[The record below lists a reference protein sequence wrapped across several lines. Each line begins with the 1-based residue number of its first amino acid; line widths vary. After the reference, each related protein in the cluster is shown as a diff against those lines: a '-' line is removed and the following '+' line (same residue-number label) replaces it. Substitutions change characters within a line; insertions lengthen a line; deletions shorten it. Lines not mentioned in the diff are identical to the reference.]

1 MRRLQAQR
9 EEGKLAE
16 AERVRREAAE
26 KSNALRERAET
37 LKARVERAGASLH
50 REFGDFEAQIDSM
63 RGEMRRLATVAEE
76 EGARAASL
84 TRQLT
89 EAEAQAGADELGAVD
104 HGMCRVLDKHT
115 EGTSLVA
122 EAEAATASLRERL
135 EGARSQRLP
144 SLTASLSSAYWPAG
158 SAEEEL
164 AEKRLPEVHAARAA
178 LDSRALGADATLLRI
193 LEGLQKVG
201 ASLADTAFALS
212 ASKERVISRRRS
224 AVAAPHPPG
233 SRSLLRRPLSEEE
246 EAAADAALGAGAG
259 GELLSEFADIPVRR
273 DDMRTLRPGTWLND
287 EVRLPRELPC
297 TPSPSR
303 PTLPS
308 PLYLF
313 SRLPG
318 PNPR

>member
-1 MRRLQAQR
+1 MQAQR

-50 REFGDFEAQIDSM
+50 REFGDFEAEVDSM

-89 EAEAQAGADELGAVD
+89 EAEAQSGADELGAVD
-104 HGMCRVLDKHT
+104 NRMCRVLDKHT

-135 EGARSQRLP
+135 EGARFQRLP

-178 LDSRALGADATLLRI
+178 LDSRASGADATLRRI
-193 LEGLQKVG
+193 LEGLQKVDD
-201 ASLADTAFALS
+201 SLADTAFALS
-212 ASKERVISRRRS
+212 ASKERVSDLARRRS
-224 AVAAPHPPG
+224 AVAAPQPPG
-233 SRSLLRRPLSEEE
+233 SRSLPRRPLSEEE

-287 EVRLPRELPC
+287 EVRLPRDALHPPH
-297 TPSPSR
+297 TPP
-303 PTLPS
+303 PPPHPAGQPAT
-308 PLYLF
+308 
-313 SRLPG
+313 PG
-318 PNPR
+318 PTKPRD